1 MLTADPEKRRS
12 GGNRA
17 LRIALLTVHILG
29 FSILLG
35 GHWFNVPREA
45 LLPWLYCTVFS
56 GAGLLGLEL
65 RTGFDW
71 VLQLGGSMVLA
82 KLVVLGLTPLFW
94 EQRLALLL
102 VVMVIGSIGS
112 HMPGALRHFPLFHVR
127 KRSIRPVGG
136 AR

>member
-1 MLTADPEKRRS
+1 M
-12 GGNRA
+12 
-17 LRIALLTVHILG
+17 RIALRTVHILG

-45 LLPWLYCTVFS
+45 LLPWLYCAVFS

-112 HMPGALRHFPLFHVR
+112 HMPGALRHFPLFPGR
-127 KRSIRPVGG
+127 KRP
-136 AR
+136 A